1 MADSIASQDP
11 TKGEPASLKDVY
23 KNDFYIG
30 TCLGGK
36 LADSYSANEID
47 MIVKQYNAV
56 TPENCMKPEPI
67 HPSEATWNWD
77 EADALVQFA
86 QDHHMVVYGHTLVW
100 HNQTPQWFFKD
111 GDKPASRELLL
122 ARLKTH
128 IQTEVGRYKGKI
140 RAWDVVNEAIPDN
153 GERQS
158 AKVELGQNYR
168 R

>member
-1 MADSIASQDP
+1 MRTNWRYFLTLFLGLGASAAIADSIVSRDP
-11 TKGEPASLKDVY
+11 IKSESASLKDVY

-36 LADSYSANEID
+36 LPDSYSPDEIN
-47 MIVKQYNAV
+47 MIAKQFNAV

-67 HPSEATWNWD
+67 HPTEANWNWG

-86 QDHHMVVYGHTLVW
+86 RDHQMVVYGHTLVW

-122 ARLKTH
+122 AHLEDAH
-128 IQTEVGRYKGKI
+128 S
-140 RAWDVVNEAIPDN
+140 D
-153 GERQS
+153 
-158 AKVELGQNYR
+158 
-168 R
+168 